1 MDANTSTLTLMTPM
15 THDLVLGLLQ
25 LSTTANTQAAATDRA
40 SDSKEHNTWIRDS
53 KELGRGGFGVVWRE
67 TCVETNAVR
76 AVKDILKQDPR
87 LSAKKLWEREIQNF
101 IILKKVCF
109 FFS

>member
-1 MDANTSTLTLMTPM
+1 MHDTSILTLMTPM

-25 LSTTANTQAAATDRA
+25 LFTTVNAQAAATDRA
-40 SDSKEHNTWIRDS
+40 FDSKTHKTWIRDR
-53 KELGRGGFGVVWRE
+53 KELGHGGFGVVWRE

-76 AVKDILKQDPR
+76 AVKVIFKQDPR
-87 LSAKKLWEREIQNF
+87 LSPKKLWEREIQNF